1 MRKVRM
7 NRDKKM
13 SSIFLAIFCTGRSL
27 ESFAF
32 FVTAA
37 FFARYS
43 ANVVITNFAA
53 TLGAGLMLSILQ
65 DTLSILPRLRKEW
78 HHVVINAILLSNSN
92 LCSMAG
98 LKYCGAYRYLLLSF
112 LSHSVG
118 PLTAYIFGSRGSQHP
133 GSLKGSAVMLVA
145 LTALSMSTAYVE
157 AQTPMGKVYGLPKAA
172 VGFVLMLLSAVF
184 EQLRMR
190 YTKVLNVNK
199 LGSSRS
205 LHAVTVMMSAILQL
219 PLALMLYALG
229 YEATEFQMG
238 TIPYLFMIL
247 FIMTYC
253 IVFRFYITGVG
264 KRISRKQRVVFTDFV
279 VHVVVGSV
287 LDFLRGLGDCTVF
300 STSFALAALLG
311 LRLTLGK
318 PKSSKD
324 GLPFYDRPTK
334 DGTQAAD

>member
-13 SSIFLAIFCTGRSL
+13 SSIFIAIFCTGRCF

-53 TLGAGLMLSILQ
+53 TLGAGLLLSVLQ

-92 LCSMAG
+92 LCAMAG

-112 LSHSVG
+112 LSHAVG
-118 PLTAYIFGSRGSQHP
+118 PPTSHIFGNRSSRSTG
-133 GSLKGSAVMLVA
+133 GLKGCAVMLVA
-145 LTALSMSTAYVE
+145 LTVLSMSTAYVE
-157 AQTPMGKVYGLPKAA
+157 AQTPTGKVYGLPKSA
-172 VGFVLMLLSAVF
+172 VGFVLMLSSAVF
-184 EQLRMR
+184 EQIRLR
-190 YTKVLNVNK
+190 YTKVLNVSK

-205 LHAVTVMMSAILQL
+205 FHAVTVMMSALLQL
-219 PLALMLYALG
+219 PLALMLYTLG
-229 YEATEFQMG
+229 YEAIESQMG
-238 TIPYLFMIL
+238 LVPYTFMIF

-264 KRISRKQRVVFTDFV
+264 KRIPKKHRIVFTDFI
-279 VHVVVGSV
+279 VHIIAASI
-287 LDFLRGLGDCTVF
+287 LDILRGSGDCSVF

-311 LRLTLGK
+311 LRLVLGK
-318 PKSSKD
+318 TKSTKD
-324 GLPFYDRPTK
+324 GLPFYDRPK